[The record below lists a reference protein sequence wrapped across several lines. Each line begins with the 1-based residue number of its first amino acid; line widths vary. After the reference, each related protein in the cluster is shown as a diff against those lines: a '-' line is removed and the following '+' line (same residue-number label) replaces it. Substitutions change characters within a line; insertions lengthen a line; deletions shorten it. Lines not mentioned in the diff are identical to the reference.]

1 MRPIRKEVT
10 IGDCSGV
17 RIRFVGDERTAV
29 IYAIAPFDGGSP
41 VYIGST
47 SQSLR
52 LRMRG
57 HILDARAG
65 SPLPVH
71 RWVSE
76 RGSGFSV
83 IVLEKCADIPA
94 TRAERERY
102 WVSQYDDLLNVT
114 DGGLGGSGTEWTEE
128 RRRRVAE
135 AIRSG
140 DTFSCQ
146 QCGDQFWRKRRDI
159 IKGHNKFCSRACYQA
174 SIRGKSRPVPEHV
187 RERGIVA
194 AAKRR
199 KELTH
204 CLRGHPLSGDN
215 LRVNKTGSRVCRTCE
230 RLHKRPLS
238 GVAS

>member
-1 MRPIRKEVT
+1 MSPIRKEVT

-29 IYAIAPFDGGSP
+29 IYAIAPFDG
-41 VYIGST
+41 
-47 SQSLR
+47 
-52 LRMRG
+52 
-57 HILDARAG
+57 
-65 SPLPVH
+65 
-71 RWVSE
+71 
-76 RGSGFSV
+76 
-83 IVLEKCADIPA
+83 
-94 TRAERERY
+94 
-102 WVSQYDDLLNVT
+102 
-114 DGGLGGSGTEWTEE
+114 
-128 RRRRVAE
+128 
-135 AIRSG
+135 
-140 DTFSCQ
+140 
-146 QCGDQFWRKRRDI
+146 
-159 IKGHNKFCSRACYQA
+159 
-174 SIRGKSRPVPEHV
+174 GKSRPVPEHV